1 MFSKTYELDID
12 GEVNGPINYNIVDA
26 GNIIGTVFL
35 GLIAILLLIAL
46 LRERRRGRFH
56 RPHRSFMHPQH
67 KYNPIRID

>member
-35 GLIAILLLIAL
+35 VLIAILLLIAICFAGGIAVAML
-46 LRERRRGRFH
+46 LYRVIGVAM
-56 RPHRSFMHPQH
+56 P
-67 KYNPIRID
+67 